1 MEIKF
6 EKIDKVNGLV
16 TMTLKEE
23 DYSANVEKALK
34 DLRKKA
40 SIPGFRPG
48 QVPMSL
54 VKKRFG
60 LEVKAEEVNKLLG
73 AELFKYIREQKINV
87 LGEPMPNEDKQ
98 PKIDFEN
105 QTEYTFVFDV
115 ALAPEMD
122 GKISDKDE
130 VPYYEVKVD
139 DELVDQQLQS
149 YCQRMGSYN
158 KVEDYQ
164 DKDMVKGILTELDG
178 ASVKDGGLEVKDAV
192 MLPSYFKNEDEQK
205 KFEGAKLGDVITFN
219 PAKAYNDSDVEL
231 SSLLKIT
238 KEEAAE
244 MKSDFQYQITEI
256 TRYEAH
262 KLDQELFDQILGKDK
277 VKSEEEFRAETRKTI
292 EGQFVVDSD
301 FRFMMDL
308 RKYVCDRV
316 GKVEFPEA
324 LLKRYMKL
332 NNPDKDEAFFEKNF
346 APSIEELKWHLLKEQ
361 LADQLQIKIEQDDVL
376 ETAKE
381 VTRMQFAQYGMMNV
395 PEEAI
400 VNYASGMLKDKQQVE
415 GLVSRT
421 EDRMIGAKAKEVVKL
436 KKKSVTREEF
446 NKLFQEDNK

>member
-23 DYSANVEKALK
+23 DYKESVEKGLK
-34 DLRKKA
+34 NLRKKA

-87 LGEPMPNEDKQ
+87 LGEPMPSEDKQ

-130 VPYYEVKVD
+130 IPYYEVKVD
-139 DELVDQQLQS
+139 DDLVDQQLQS
-149 YCQRMGSYN
+149 YC
-158 KVEDYQ
+158 
-164 DKDMVKGILTELDG
+164 L
-178 ASVKDGGLEVKDAV
+178 
-192 MLPSYFKNEDEQK
+192 KNDDEKK
-205 KFEGAKLGDVITFN
+205 KFDGAKLGDVITFN
-219 PAKAYNDSDVEL
+219 PAKAYNDSEVEL

-238 KEEAAE
+238 KEEAAG

-292 EGQFVVDSD
+292 EGQFAVDSD

-308 RKYVCDRV
+308 RKYVCDRA

-332 NNPDKDEAFFEKNF
+332 NNPDKDEAYFEKNF

>member
-1 MEIKF
+1 
-6 EKIDKVNGLV
+6 
-16 TMTLKEE
+16 
-23 DYSANVEKALK
+23 
-34 DLRKKA
+34 
-40 SIPGFRPG
+40 
-48 QVPMSL
+48 
-54 VKKRFG
+54 
-60 LEVKAEEVNKLLG
+60 
-73 AELFKYIREQKINV
+73 
-87 LGEPMPNEDKQ
+87 
-98 PKIDFEN
+98 
-105 QTEYTFVFDV
+105 
-115 ALAPEMD
+115 
-122 GKISDKDE
+122 
-130 VPYYEVKVD
+130 
-139 DELVDQQLQS
+139 
-149 YCQRMGSYN
+149 
-158 KVEDYQ
+158 
-164 DKDMVKGILTELDG
+164 
-178 ASVKDGGLEVKDAV
+178 
-192 MLPSYFKNEDEQK
+192 MLPGYFKNDDEKK
-205 KFEGAKLGDVITFN
+205 KFDGAKLGDVITFN
-219 PAKAYNDSDVEL
+219 PAKAYNDSEVEL

-238 KEEAAE
+238 KEEAAG

-292 EGQFVVDSD
+292 EGQFAVDSD

-308 RKYVCDRV
+308 RKYVCDRA

-332 NNPDKDEAFFEKNF
+332 NNPDKDEAYFEKNF

>member
-87 LGEPMPNEDKQ
+87 LGEPMPSEDKQ

-178 ASVKDGGLEVKDAV
+178 ASVKEGGLEVKDAV

>member
-6 EKIDKVNGLV
+6 ENIDKVNGLV
-16 TMTLKEE
+16 TVTLKEE
-23 DYSANVEKALK
+23 DYKEKVEKGLK

-40 SIPGFRPG
+40 SLPGFRPG
-48 QVPMSL
+48 QVPLSL
-54 VKKRFG
+54 VQKRFG

-73 AELFKYIREQKINV
+73 AELYKYIREQKINI
-87 LGEPMPNEDKQ
+87 LGEPLPTEDKQ

-105 QTEYTFVFDV
+105 STEYTFVFDV

-122 GKISDKDE
+122 GKISDKDK
-130 VPYYEVKVD
+130 VPYYEIKVS
-139 DELVDQQLQS
+139 DELVDQQLQG
-149 YCQRMGSYN
+149 YCQRAGSYN
-158 KVEDYQ
+158 KVQDYQ
-164 DKDMVKGILTELDG
+164 DKDMVKGVMTELEGG
-178 ASVKDGGLEVKDAV
+178 APKAGGIEVKDAV
-192 MLPSYFKNEDEQK
+192 MLPGYFKSDDEKK
-205 KFEGAKLGDVITFN
+205 KFEGAKVGDVLTFN
-219 PAKAYNDSDVEL
+219 PSTAYNGSEVGL

-238 KEEAAE
+238 KEEAAG

-262 KLDQELFDQILGKDK
+262 KLDQELFDQVLGEGK
-277 VKSEEEFRAETRKTI
+277 VKSEEEFRAETRKTL
-292 EGQFVVDSD
+292 EAQFAIDSD

-308 RKYVCDRV
+308 RKYVCERV

-324 LLKRYMKL
+324 LLRRIMKL

-361 LADQLQIKIEQDDVL
+361 LCDQLEIKVEQDDVL

-395 PEEAI
+395 PDEAI
-400 VNYASGMLKDKQQVE
+400 ENYAAGMLKDKQQIE

-421 EDRMIGAKAKEVVKL
+421 EDRKIGAKAKEVVKL
-436 KKKSVTREEF
+436 QKKSVSQEEF
-446 NKLFQEDNK
+446 NKLFQEEK